1 VPVFKTGAIAV
12 LPALRGK
19 NSSKTRSFRAT
30 DPIDHTIKR
39 DCCSNLLA
47 IFPHHHNGL
56 EQLWPRI
63 YGKKGGSS
71 TPSTIKRKK
80 IPPEAGAKG
89 GM

>member
-1 VPVFKTGAIAV
+1 
-12 LPALRGK
+12 
-19 NSSKTRSFRAT
+19 
-30 DPIDHTIKR
+30 
-39 DCCSNLLA
+39 LLA